1 MAETNEFYIKIGADV
16 NDAMNKLN
24 QLSSQL
30 SNLASSTQR
39 SANQIGGSMSSASKA
54 ISNAF
59 GAMGIALTTAGI
71 TSAIIGIGKSAL
83 TTAAELEQISVSFEV
98 FTGDAKLAKEML
110 SDLKSQALKSPMQF
124 QDIAKG
130 AQTLMQ
136 YGLAAE
142 QVVPLTKML
151 GDISGGNADKFSRL
165 ALAFGQVN
173 AAGRLMGQEARQMIN
188 AGFNP
193 LKAISDAT
201 GESMASLTKKMH
213 DGQISVQDVARAF
226 MTATS
231 EGGQFFG
238 MADKQSK
245 TLQGAFNKMSESIS
259 FTLAAIGENLNKT
272 FDIAG
277 LTEHIS
283 MLVEKLSNN
292 FLNTNGEL
300 QKSTFWA
307 ESLKGVFTDL
317 ALVVDL
323 ATKAIMKL
331 GALSETVF
339 GSKELDNFSN
349 WLDKSA
355 IKFAALFGKDL
366 KPVLDYVNNFGK
378 ENPNDNIIKR
388 QMSNTGMR
396 KMSDLETWIKQFSN
410 TPSKIESGES
420 PAEKAAKKAARE
432 HARWIADEAQYYDN
446 KRRLD
451 EENKLSGIRLRQWWS
466 NNYTD
471 AYMDLKSSFTKKID
485 AAKKGD
491 GEYYNLEKEF
501 VSKVGELRRKAQEST
516 EVARNKARKGI
527 MIDKSNQDVE
537 DELKRKQKSLSQT
550 IDSLVSGDM
559 VNRFVTFGQA
569 IYAAS
574 KDLGQNIAVGFGEI
588 LGNVLAGTMNIESA
602 FMSLGSVMLG
612 AIGDYLIKVGSAAIA
627 LGLLQEVFSKI
638 FKNPIGEGGEMGIGA
653 GILAVAV
660 GTALKAVSG
669 KMSEASS
676 AMSSVSKAKGGSL
689 ASGGS
694 VASKASGSSYS
705 YGGSSYSTQSIRL
718 AIDLTGAITA
728 TQTGYQINKSLE
740 TTLRVTG
747 R

>member
-16 NDAMNKLN
+16 DDAMSKLNRLSN
-24 QLSSQL
+24 QLSQ
-30 SNLASSTQR
+30 LASNTQR
-39 SANQIGGSMSSASKA
+39 SSNQIGDSMSGASKM

-71 TSAIIGIGKSAL
+71 TSAIIGIGKAAL

-98 FTGDAKLAKEML
+98 FTGDAKMAKDMLAE
-110 SDLKSQALKSPMQF
+110 LKSQALKSPMQF

-136 YGLAAE
+136 YGLNAQ

-213 DGQISVQDVARAF
+213 DGQISVQDVAKAF
-226 MTATS
+226 MSATS

-238 MADKQSK
+238 MADKQAK

-283 MLVEKLSNN
+283 MLIEKLANN
-292 FLNTNGEL
+292 FTNTNGEL

-331 GALSETVF
+331 GSLTEKVF
-339 GSKELDNFSN
+339 GSKELEDFSN

-378 ENPNDNIIKR
+378 ENPNTNIIQK
-388 QMSNTGMR
+388 QMNNTGMR
-396 KMSDLETWIKQFSN
+396 KMSDLEMWIKQFSN
-410 TPSKIESGES
+410 SPSKIESGES
-420 PAEKAAKKAARE
+420 PAEKARKKAARE

-501 VSKVGELRRKAQEST
+501 TSKVGELRRKAQEAT
-516 EVARNKARKGI
+516 EAARNKARKGI
-527 MIDKSNQDVE
+527 MLDKSNQDVT
-537 DELKRKQKSLSQT
+537 DELTKQSKTLNGIFTTLKADDAKS
-550 IDSLVSGDM
+550 SLGKFASS
-559 VNRFVTFGQA
+559 
-569 IYAAS
+569 IYSAQRDFAM
-574 KDLGQNIAVGFGEI
+574 NISVGFAEI
-588 LGNVLAGTMNIESA
+588 AGAALTGAFNVQDA
-602 FMSLGSVMLG
+602 FKALGSMFVG
-612 AIGDYLIKVGSAAIA
+612 AIGDLLIKVGTAAIELGLFKEGIETALKSIGGGAGMVALGIAAIA
-627 LGLLQEVFSKI
+627 
-638 FKNPIGEGGEMGIGA
+638 A
-653 GILAVAV
+653 GS
-660 GTALKAVSG
+660 ALKSYSG
-669 KMSEASS
+669 KINDSMSTNKAQTASS
-676 AMSSVSKAKGGSL
+676 AK
-689 ASGGS
+689 S
-694 VASKASGSSYS
+694 VASSGMANGSSYQ
-705 YGGSSYSTQSIRL
+705 YGGSSYATQSVKL
-718 AIDLTGAITA
+718 SIDLTGAITA